1 MCIKSAGEEGSAGA
15 VNIVKGMEW
24 AVEHGCDINRLS
36 PGIYIIQHIEG
47 NRVKTQK
54 VLIR

>member
-1 MCIKSAGEEGSAGA
+1 MK
-15 VNIVKGMEW
+15 KLL
-24 AVEHGCDINRLS
+24 LS

-47 NRVKTQK
+47 NKVKTQK